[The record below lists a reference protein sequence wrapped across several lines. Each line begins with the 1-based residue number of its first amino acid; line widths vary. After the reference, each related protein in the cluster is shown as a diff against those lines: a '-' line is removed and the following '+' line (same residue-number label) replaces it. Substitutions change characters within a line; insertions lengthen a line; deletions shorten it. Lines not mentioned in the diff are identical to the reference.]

1 MERFMKKY
9 IRWCG
14 LFLLF
19 LGFVPARG
27 MEARTSLPACL
38 PESLSNTTKAYL
50 KLFEPIHDMQSRKTL
65 SELYAADGVYHAD
78 AEKTSLDEMNQ
89 RGKQGLKFL
98 IACGFDPAVDLYDED
113 LPAYFAKIAQP
124 IHWLQFCSQAARLV
138 YWFLQGKEPSETWLK
153 RYQDH
158 TNYLIRVLKA
168 CGAEEKK
175 VENTEQTCCERV
187 SIKQD
192 KV

>member
-1 MERFMKKY
+1 MKKY
-9 IRWCG
+9 MRWCG

-27 MEARTSLPACL
+27 MEAPTSLPACL
-38 PESLSNTTKAYL
+38 PERLSNTTKAYL

-65 SELYAADGVYHAD
+65 AELYAADGMYHAD
-78 AEKTSLDEMNQ
+78 VEKTSSEVTNQ

-98 IACGFDPAVDLYDED
+98 MACGFDPAAHLHDEE
-113 LPAYFAKIAQP
+113 LPAYLAKIAQP
-124 IHWLQFCSQAARLV
+124 IHWLQFCAQAAQLV
-138 YWFLQGKEPSETWLK
+138 HWFLYDKEASEAWLK

-158 TNYLIRVLKA
+158 THYLIRVLKA
-168 CGAEEKK
+168 HGAEEKK
-175 VENTEQTCCERV
+175 VENTDQTCCEQV